1 VTVAVMIEQF
11 PIFHLRIAN
20 EGKTSANGMRL
31 WSAPHFGET
40 LGGIRARHLL
50 ATRRRHCMV
59 EHDTDIRYVQEML
72 GDASIQTTEVY
83 THVSIKALNPQR
95 NASRR

>member
-1 VTVAVMIEQF
+1 
-11 PIFHLRIAN
+11 
-20 EGKTSANGMRL
+20 
-31 WSAPHFGET
+31 
-40 LGGIRARHLL
+40 
-50 ATRRRHCMV
+50 MV
-59 EHDTDIRYVQEML
+59 EHDTYIRYVQEML